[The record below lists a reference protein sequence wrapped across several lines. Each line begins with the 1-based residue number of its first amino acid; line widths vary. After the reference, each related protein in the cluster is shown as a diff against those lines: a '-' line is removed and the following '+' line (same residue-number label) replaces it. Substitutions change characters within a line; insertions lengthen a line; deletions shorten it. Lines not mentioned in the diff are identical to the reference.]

1 MDPLVLVVDD
11 DPNAAAMVSAALGA
25 EACRVESVD
34 TCVAARARLARELP
48 AVLVVDVDIAGG
60 GWSLIADLRADERAR
75 AIPVVVSSGG
85 ARPGDPAAPGLGFRW
100 MTKPFHLSQARRLLA
115 PLVRAARDRATDAAA
130 GGATKMAGA
139 RASSGEPVHEGI
151 S

>member
-11 DPNAAAMVSAALGA
+11 DPNAAAMVGAALGS
-25 EACRVESVD
+25 EPCRVECVD
-34 TCVAARARLARELP
+34 SCAAARTRLALELP
-48 AVLVVDVDIAGG
+48 SLLVVDVDLPGG

-75 AIPVVVSSGG
+75 AIPVVVSSAG
-85 ARPGDPAAPGLGFRW
+85 ARPGDPAAPGLGIRW

-115 PLVRAARDRATDAAA
+115 PLVRAAQERAAAAA
-130 GGATKMAGA
+130 GETGAVRRP
-139 RASSGEPVHEGI
+139 RASSGESAREGI